1 MTEWPITM
9 EDHMV
14 VWHSSFILLDF
25 YPGYPY
31 SRNFNGIEITAIRF
45 ISLPQGHI
53 FGMYESPNVSLRQ
66 MRQRFYPDWNTNTP
80 VFLPGQFG
88 VFIWIH
94 GNWLKNSEGTSLHD
108 LFVKDHRYNLLIS
121 CKTTNHKASIDHIYT
136 NNIPEHFKVEILES
150 IVSELFRFYR

>member
-1 MTEWPITM
+1 MMTERSITM

-45 ISLPQGHI
+45 ISLPQEHI

-80 VFLPGQFG
+80 VFQPGQLG
-88 VFIWIH
+88 VFI
-94 GNWLKNSEGTSLHD
+94 
-108 LFVKDHRYNLLIS
+108 
-121 CKTTNHKASIDHIYT
+121 
-136 NNIPEHFKVEILES
+136 
-150 IVSELFRFYR
+150 